1 MAAPVGTP
9 RKALLPTHPEDDSG
23 RHRIPKWF
31 TEVSDN
37 GRLVREGEDI
47 EKTSPLP
54 RRPTPW
60 VTRSPDLQN
69 IDVCHAWTDGSFRK
83 SVGLGWVITEDDIG
97 VGPAIFQ
104 GAKTLGTRQTA
115 FDAEVAAIGE
125 ALKWFGSSPYLHLVI
140 HSDSTSAIARAGH
153 TAAGPGQ
160 QSAKRIRGMV
170 AHLPQQ
176 YQTAEITWVKGHAGT
191 PGNEKADAL
200 AGKAAEKVAWSPTTS
215 LAYIKLQISEKFRKS
230 KKRWDEDPHHH
241 GNEEIPP
248 PPAKKSCMD
257 QARNSIAR
265 TAAQIRT
272 GHWRSAVYFKRIKK
286 RRDDRCWFCEGKAKM
301 TRSHALLHCP
311 NATLAAA
318 RVEAWEGRNPGGV
331 RVLLA
336 NPRWES
342 RLLQFLELFGVGRFV
357 EGGTDEDEA
366 HASRMDGWVVWEAEE
381 EEIRRAM

>member
-1 MAAPVGTP
+1 M
-9 RKALLPTHPEDDSG
+9 
-23 RHRIPKWF
+23 
-31 TEVSDN
+31 
-37 GRLVREGEDI
+37 
-47 EKTSPLP
+47 
-54 RRPTPW
+54 
-60 VTRSPDLQN
+60 
-69 IDVCHAWTDGSFRK
+69 
-83 SVGLGWVITEDDIG
+83 GWVITEDDIG
-97 VGPAIFQ
+97 AGPAIFQ

-160 QSAKRIRGMV
+160 QRAKRIRGMV

-191 PGNEKADAL
+191 PGNEKADSL

-230 KKRWDEDPHHH
+230 KKRWNEDPHHH

-286 RRDDRCWFCEGKAKM
+286 RRDDRCWFCEGKAGLYGSWSFPVWGGSWKEERTK
-301 TRSHALLHCP
+301 TRPMHPGWMVGWYGRRKRRGEGALCNFP
-311 NATLAAA
+311 TLLPIYFVGIISQGEPIPREWRTAQAGGGGSLMYGLA
-318 RVEAWEGRNPGGV
+318 RRGG
-331 RVLLA
+331 
-336 NPRWES
+336 S
-342 RLLQFLELFGVGRFV
+342 RFV
-357 EGGTDEDEA
+357 FVDLLINLLVFSAPLECCGRCSTVRNNG
-366 HASRMDGWVVWEAEE
+366 
-381 EEIRRAM
+381 